1 MAMPGSK
8 IFTEEHKKFLSPN
21 QLVTRDRETGI
32 IVTFTLNEE
41 EFKLALSKKN
51 ADWDKMCESVL
62 KRNRLVDLKAKSIKG
77 NFDLLW
83 LNGRPVHW
91 LR

>member
-21 QLVTRDRETGI
+21 QLVTRDRETGLV
-32 IVTFTLNEE
+32 VTFTLNEE
-41 EFKLALSKKN
+41 EFKLGLTKEM
-51 ADWDKMCESVL
+51 ADLMFE
-62 KRNRLVDLKAKSIKG
+62 RLENFQRGHKHLVG

-83 LNGRPVHW
+83 FNGKPVAEGE
-91 LR
+91 L

>member
-21 QLVTRDRETGI
+21 QLVTRDRETGL

-41 EFKLALSKKN
+41 EFKLGLSREM
-51 ADWDKMCESVL
+51 ADLMFQ
-62 KRNRLVDLKAKSIKG
+62 RLENFQRGHKHLVG

-83 LNGRPVHW
+83 FNGRPVAEGEF
-91 LR
+91 

>member
-21 QLVTRDRETGI
+21 QLVTRDRETGL

-41 EFKLALSKKN
+41 EFKLGLTKKM
-51 ADWDKMCESVL
+51 ADLMFE
-62 KRNRLVDLKAKSIKG
+62 RLENFQRGHKHLVG

-83 LNGRPVHW
+83 FNGKPVAEGEF
-91 LR
+91 

>member
-1 MAMPGSK
+1 MGMPGSK

-41 EFKLALSKKN
+41 EFKLAETGKN
-51 ADWDKMCESVL
+51 ADWNKMADL
-62 KRNRLVDLKAKSIKG
+62 MFQRLEKFQRGHKHLIG

-83 LNGRPVHW
+83 LNGRPVH
-91 LR
+91 

>member
-1 MAMPGSK
+1 MGMPGST

-21 QLVTRDRETGI
+21 QLVTRDRETGL

-41 EFKLALSKKN
+41 EFKLGLSREM
-51 ADWDKMCESVL
+51 ADLMFQ
-62 KRNRLVDLKAKSIKG
+62 RLENFQRGHKHLVG

-83 LNGRPVHW
+83 FNGRPVAEGEF
-91 LR
+91 